1 MLACDE
7 DIQEEG
13 DARMHFDVDAVL
25 RNLHCTTPTDPSGH
39 DEPYLWVFFIKL
51 DGSTIRQRYGPDNQP
66 MNRLSATIGVEAGPG
81 GHGNLA
87 AGTASSGSNVVVP
100 PAVGRHQTAL
110 RPIPIELAGA
120 TKVFRVFVPGCLLAL
135 ALLIDEDSAP
145 DEAPQAAFA
154 AVKELIANRLN
165 DLIND
170 FDLAGIILGA
180 LAALTR
186 NQDPAPGALRAVL
199 TTLANFQQ
207 TITQEATD
215 LAIQRAKDA
224 ALAASDW
231 WNPFDVAKLA
241 VAAIDPDEV
250 VGANGVL
257 LSEQSLIAAS
267 LAQPLSAD
275 LRQSATGLG
284 GAWYSL
290 SGSAQ
295 GSVKFYPG
303 DLKVFPMG
311 PPKRKDLE
319 KTPFVIKAG
328 RRCLDAGTEGWATR
342 NGFTETH
349 VVSVEYPFLT
359 YRYFLDEIELIGNK
373 KFSNQPGSVQ
383 ITKTVS
389 FPEFDES
396 KFYLVGETQ
405 EVRKVSLKFERA
417 TDPLRPQIRQLL
429 IRNDPKD
436 GCYSVTLRVEGVL
449 PNGQTIPVGSTDIA
463 VTGQSLELSDGL
475 LERYAEC
482 IAAYL
487 RSLNV
492 RIKPTVP
499 AQWRTPEVKWRQLD
513 LVVERLG
520 ELRKANLLDDATV
533 ARVKVDLAK
542 KLGLG

>member
-1 MLACDE
+1 
-7 DIQEEG
+7 
-13 DARMHFDVDAVL
+13 MHFDVDAEF

-39 DEPYLWVFFIKL
+39 DEPYLWLFFIKL
-51 DGSTIRQRYGPDNQP
+51 DGSTIHQRYGPDNQP
-66 MNRLSATIGVEAGPG
+66 LNRLSATISVEAGPG

-87 AGTASSGSNVVVP
+87 AATASSGSNVVVP
-100 PAVGRHQTAL
+100 PAVGRHETAL
-110 RPIPIELAGA
+110 RPIPIDLAGA
-120 TKVFRVFVPGCLLAL
+120 TKVYRFLVPGCLFTL

-154 AVKELIANRLN
+154 AVKEHIANRLN

-170 FDLAGIILGA
+170 FDLSGIILAA
-180 LAALTR
+180 LAALTAG
-186 NQDPAPGALRAVL
+186 QDPAPVALRGVL

-207 TITQEATD
+207 TIAQEATD

-224 ALAASDW
+224 ALAAADW
-231 WNPFDVAKLA
+231 WNPVDAVNLV

-250 VGANGVL
+250 IGANGFLV
-257 LSEQSLIAAS
+257 SEQSLIAAS
-267 LAQPLSAD
+267 LGQPLSAD

-303 DLKVFPMG
+303 DLKVLPMA
-311 PPKRKDLE
+311 PPKRRNLE
-319 KTPFVIKAG
+319 KTRYVIKVG
-328 RRCLDAGTEGWATR
+328 RRCLDAGTKGWATR
-342 NGFTETH
+342 VGFKETH
-349 VVSVEYPFLT
+349 VASVEYPFLA
-359 YRYFLDEIELIGNK
+359 YRYFLDDIELVGDQEY
-373 KFSNQPGSVQ
+373 SNQPGSVK

-405 EVRKVSLKFERA
+405 KVRKVSLSFERG
-417 TDPLRPQIRQLL
+417 TDPLRPQFEQFL

-449 PNGQTIPVGSTDIA
+449 PNGQSIPVGSTDIA

-487 RSLNV
+487 RSLQV

-499 AQWRTPEVKWRQLD
+499 AQWRTPEMKWRQLD
-513 LVVERLG
+513 LAVERLG
-520 ELRKANLLDDATV
+520 ELRKANLLDNATV